1 MTRSIR
7 LLLLLAPL
15 VVGLV
20 LVHAPGGAQTG
31 TPAPSGRFAF
41 ADTTLLRDT
50 LDLHFDGLF
59 PLADSLGIPPDTLRA
74 LSIRYRLTIGRLTH
88 LADSLRAPV
97 DSVGAI
103 MRREDSNPLS
113 SRVQQRNDLEYTSG
127 YNIAQTSSNW
137 TNTADWKFIRGPL
150 FVNNTTNIGLD
161 RNKAGGQINLRQT
174 RSAVTEAGWKF
185 SDNASAG
192 ARANLERFNSQNP
205 GNFNNEAE
213 TKNEYQVSART
224 KYAPV
229 RALTSEFSFFTGLLD
244 VRNTSQIKRGVSA
257 DLSAKTR
264 YQRGTWLVHDV
275 QGRASGNLARTRV
288 PTAILQL
295 NTRDISKSVDGT
307 LSVLASGPFGVNV
320 TYGLRRVR
328 VETPLDSAR
337 IQQVLTESDRV
348 VTTIRMRKD
357 NDRYLNITERLGRSA
372 SASAA
377 NLSAL
382 NRRDEQSFNVQGRYR
397 LANWFADAS
406 FDNSYS
412 DTQFPQRLLPDTT
425 KRQPGG
431 GYGDRSGS
439 RVVQATLTRSF
450 GPRFTFKADGRV
462 GLTSSRYYV
471 IGAYPNPPVDRD
483 QYRQSYKLD
492 GQYNRSQ
499 KMSSGLSIE
508 AIRAL
513 FVNIPSA
520 STGANNETRSYR
532 SEWRWTYQLVR
543 GLTATQRNQLSADY
557 VAYNFLPVNNRLSLS
572 YKAMTTL
579 NAIVSPRTTIE
590 ITHDLQFTPSGNY
603 TVLDD
608 GLEYFLKADEGRNYT
623 LRARVGFSPSAL
635 FSLNVQSDYSSNQ
648 RITVT
653 DAGEIPQ
660 RDSRSLNFSGGG
672 TLNVPIGASG
682 HLSGDLR
689 RSYRADRTLSYQGGV
704 PQTSPRS
711 EQDYWNGR
719 LELKWNL

>member
-1 MTRSIR
+1 MTRPIR
-7 LLLLLAPL
+7 LFLLLAPL
-15 VVGLV
+15 AIGLV

-31 TPAPSGRFAF
+31 THAPSGRFAF

-59 PLADSLGIPPDTLRA
+59 PLADSLGIVPDSLRA

-103 MRREDSNPLS
+103 MRREESNPLS
-113 SRVQQRNDLEYTSG
+113 SRVQQRNDLTYTSG
-127 YNIAQTSSNW
+127 YNIAQTTSNW
-137 TNTADWKFIRGPL
+137 SNYADWNFIRGPL
-150 FVNNTTNIGLD
+150 FLHNTTNIGLD
-161 RNKAGGQINLRQT
+161 RFKAGGQLNLRQT
-174 RSAVTEAGWKF
+174 RSAVTEGGWKF
-185 SDNASAG
+185 SDNASVG

-224 KYAPV
+224 KYAPM
-229 RALTSEFSFFTGLLD
+229 RTLTSELSFFTGLLD
-244 VRNTSQIKRGVSA
+244 VRNTSQIKRGLSA
-257 DLSAKTR
+257 DLAAKTR
-264 YQRGTWLVHDV
+264 YQRGNWLVHDV
-275 QGRASGNLARTRV
+275 QGRASGNVARTRV
-288 PTAILQL
+288 PSAVLQL
-295 NTRDISKSVDGT
+295 NTRDVSNSVDGT
-307 LSVLASGPFGVNV
+307 LSVLASGPFGVNI

-328 VETPLDSAR
+328 VETPLDSTR
-337 IQQVLTESDRV
+337 IQQVRTESDRV
-348 VTTIRMRKD
+348 VTTIRLRKD

-372 SASAA
+372 SASAT
-377 NLSAL
+377 NLSSL
-382 NRRDEQSFNVQGRYR
+382 NRRGDQSFNLQGRYR
-397 LANWFADAS
+397 IADWFADAS

-412 DTQFPQRLLPDTT
+412 NTQFPQRSAT
-425 KRQPGG
+425 G
-431 GYGDRSGS
+431 GYGDKSGS
-439 RVVQATLTRSF
+439 RTVQTTLTRSF

-462 GLTSSRYYV
+462 NLTSSRYYV

-499 KMSSGLSIE
+499 KMSTGLSVE

-532 SEWRWTYQLVR
+532 SEWRWTYQVVR

-572 YKAMTTL
+572 YKALTTL
-579 NAIVSPRTTIE
+579 NAIVSPRTTLE
-590 ITHDLQFTPSGNY
+590 ITHDIQFTPSGNY
-603 TVLDD
+603 TVLED
-608 GLEYFLKADEGRNYT
+608 GNEYFLKADEGRIYT

-648 RITVT
+648 RLTVT
-653 DAGEIPQ
+653 DAGELPQ

-672 TLNVPIGASG
+672 SLNVPIGTRG
-682 HLSGDLR
+682 RLSGDLR
-689 RSYRADRTLSYQGGV
+689 RTFRADRTLSYQGGV
-704 PQTSPRS
+704 PQPSPAS

-719 LELKWNL
+719 LELTWNL

>member
-7 LLLLLAPL
+7 LFLLLAPL
-15 VVGLV
+15 AIGLV
-20 LVHAPGGAQTG
+20 FVHAPGGAQTG
-31 TPAPSGRFAF
+31 TPAPTGRFAF

-59 PLADSLGIPPDTLRA
+59 PLADSLGILPDSLRA
-74 LSIRYRLTIGRLTH
+74 LSIRYRLGLARLTH

-97 DSVGAI
+97 DSVGTI
-103 MRREDSNPLS
+103 MRREEFNPLS
-113 SRVQQRNDLEYTSG
+113 SRVLRRNSLDYTSG
-127 YNIAQTSSNW
+127 YSVAQTSSNW
-137 TNTADWKFIRGPL
+137 SNSADWKFIRGPL

-174 RSAVTEAGWKF
+174 RAALTDVGWKL
-185 SDNASAG
+185 SDNASLG
-192 ARANLERFNSQNP
+192 ARTNLERFNSQNP

-213 TKNEYQVSART
+213 TKNEYQLSART
-224 KYAPV
+224 KYAPN
-229 RALTSEFSFFTGLLD
+229 RSLTSEFTFFSGLLD
-244 VRNTSQIKRGVSA
+244 VRNTSQVKRGLSG

-264 YQRGTWLVHDV
+264 YQRGSWLVHDV
-275 QGRASGNLARTRV
+275 TARASGNLARTRV

-295 NTRDISKSVDGT
+295 NTRDVSNTVDGT
-307 LSVLASGPFGVNV
+307 LSLFASGPFGVN
-320 TYGLRRVR
+320 TSYGLRRVR
-328 VETPLDSAR
+328 VETPLDSSR
-337 IQQVLTESDRV
+337 IQQVRTESDRV
-348 VTTIRMRKD
+348 VTTVRMRRD
-357 NDRYLNITERLGRSA
+357 NDRYLNVTERLGRSA
-372 SASAA
+372 SASAT
-377 NLSAL
+377 NLSSL
-382 NRRDEQSFNVQGRYR
+382 NRRGEQSLNLQARYR
-397 LANWFADAS
+397 IANWFADAS

-412 DTQFPQRLLPDTT
+412 NTQFPQRSVA
-425 KRQPGG
+425 G
-431 GYGDRSGS
+431 GYGDKSGS

-462 GLTSSRYYV
+462 GLTSSRYYM

-499 KMSSGLSIE
+499 RMSTGLSIE

-557 VAYNFLPVNNRLSLS
+557 VSYNFLPVNNRLSLS
-572 YKAMTTL
+572 YKALTTL
-579 NAIVSPRTTIE
+579 NAIVSPRTTLE

-653 DAGEIPQ
+653 DAGELPQ

-672 TLNVPIGASG
+672 TLNIPIGTKG
-682 HLSGDLR
+682 RLSGDLR
-689 RSYRADRTLSYQGGV
+689 RSYRADRTLSYQAGV

-719 LELKWNL
+719 LELSWSL